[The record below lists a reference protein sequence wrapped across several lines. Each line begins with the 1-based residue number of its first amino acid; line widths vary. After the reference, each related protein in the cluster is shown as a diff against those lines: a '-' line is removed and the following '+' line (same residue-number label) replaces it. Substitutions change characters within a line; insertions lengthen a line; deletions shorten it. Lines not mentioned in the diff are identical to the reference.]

1 MKVVTLCG
9 STRFKAQFEEANDYL
24 TKQGYA
30 VFSVGFF
37 EKSEGK
43 QVTDEEAQLFGELH
57 FKKIDMSDEI
67 FVIDAN
73 SYIGESTKREIEYA
87 TVHNKKIR
95 YYSDELGSTSK
106 VDSNPTLQQL
116 LLVMKLGEKL
126 KMEMRHSSLSNGRQ
140 ESVAEHTWR
149 VALMA
154 ILLEPYFSQKVQME
168 KLLKMITIHD
178 IIEAIAGDVPA
189 FDTLT
194 SQHTVESKRQKELAA
209 ILEIRESLP
218 TKIGDHL
225 FTLWHEFED
234 RLTFEAKVANAL
246 DKLEAQLQHNEAGID
261 TWLEIEFE
269 MTYLLGK
276 HVNFDET
283 LTNLKDIIVKEA
295 EDQMNDAG
303 YEVDNFKLKAQVRS

>member
-57 FKKIDMSDEI
+57 FLKIDMSDEI
-67 FVIDAN
+67 FVIDV
-73 SYIGESTKREIEYA
+73 SGYIGESTKREIEYA
-87 TVHNKKIR
+87 TIHNKKVR
-95 YYSDELGSTSK
+95 YYSEELEHARK
-106 VDSNPTLQQL
+106 VDSILPLQQL
-116 LLVMKLGEKL
+116 LSVMKLAEKL
-126 KMEMRHSSLSNGRQ
+126 KMEMRHSWLSNGRH

-149 VALMA
+149 VAFMA
-154 ILLEPYFSQKVQME
+154 ILLEPYLSQKVQME
-168 KLLKMITIHD
+168 KLLKMITVHD

-189 FDTLT
+189 FDTLI
-194 SQHTVESKRQKELAA
+194 SQNTVESKRQKELAA
-209 ILEIRESLP
+209 IMEIRDSLP
-218 TKIGDHL
+218 TNIGEHL

-234 RLTFEAKVANAL
+234 NLTFEAKVANAL

-283 LTNLKDIIVKEA
+283 LRSLKDIIVKEA

-303 YEVDNFKLKAQVRS
+303 YEVDNYKLKAQVRR